1 MQQLSILV
9 LDRDNIKIS
18 NTEEIT
24 TQMLVANPIKVVVGN
39 TKTLKTTS
47 VHQLIDEGWL
57 IFSSGNRRQASDITI
72 ITILDNY
79 SYLILE
85 ITLITSDLKL
95 GYKLMNTKV
104 YEQILRHWYNPLTK
118 GWTTVYRSS
127 SYKKRIFI

>member
-18 NTEEIT
+18 NSESIT

-57 IFSSGNRRQASDITI
+57 ILSSGNRRQASDITI
-72 ITILDNY
+72 TTILDNY
-79 SYLILE
+79 SHLILE

-95 GYKLMNTKV
+95 AYKLMNTKV
-104 YEQILRHWYNPLTK
+104 YEQILRHWYNPVSK
-118 GWTTVYRSS
+118 EWTTVYRKSN
-127 SYKKRIFI
+127 YKKQIFV